1 MEGFPWEE
9 TPEALFPEMTDW
21 KTLGKARRCLR
32 MFRPPK
38 VSGNTLLK
46 TLKFPSFNIRFG
58 GILLEKIMTCLKIL
72 GSNPYVQKS
81 KKFFVIFL
89 SLKTSHKKLNV

>member
-9 TPEALFPEMTDW
+9 TPEAIFPEMTDW
-21 KTLGKARRCLR
+21 KTLGKVRACLR
-32 MFRPPK
+32 MFRAPK

-46 TLKFPSFNIRFG
+46 TLKFSSFNIRFG
-58 GILLEKIMTCLKIL
+58 GILLEKFMTCLKIW

-81 KKFFVIFL
+81 KNIFCHF
-89 SLKTSHKKLNV
+89 SFIKNYP